1 MQVKSNSNLHIHK
14 TLAFCYGIG
23 MLNNEIRIENLKI
36 LVDKFGTIA
45 AVAKLCDTNPSYLSQ
60 ILNKVPSSTGVP
72 RGIGDK
78 LARKLEAG
86 ANLPAGWLDAQ
97 HGTALRSLDDVGGNP
112 LENNVDTIL
121 VPLLNIEASMG
132 AGIIPTNEYVIDVL
146 KINTNWADQMLKP
159 YSGNEKLA
167 FIHAVGD
174 SMHPT
179 FNDGDILM
187 IDTGDKSVTA
197 DKIYVLQAH
206 GRLFIKRVRQRID
219 GVFEISSDN
228 PSVKTVDILNGDHE
242 VEVKGRVLWVWNGR
256 KL

>member
-1 MQVKSNSNLHIHK
+1 
-14 TLAFCYGIG
+14 
-23 MLNNEIRIENLKI
+23 
-36 LVDKFGTIA
+36 
-45 AVAKLCDTNPSYLSQ
+45 
-60 ILNKVPSSTGVP
+60 
-72 RGIGDK
+72 
-78 LARKLEAG
+78 
-86 ANLPAGWLDAQ
+86 
-97 HGTALRSLDDVGGNP
+97 
-112 LENNVDTIL
+112 
-121 VPLLNIEASMG
+121 
-132 AGIIPTNEYVIDVL
+132 
-146 KINTNWADQMLKP
+146 
-159 YSGNEKLA
+159 
-167 FIHAVGD
+167 
-174 SMHPT
+174 MHPT